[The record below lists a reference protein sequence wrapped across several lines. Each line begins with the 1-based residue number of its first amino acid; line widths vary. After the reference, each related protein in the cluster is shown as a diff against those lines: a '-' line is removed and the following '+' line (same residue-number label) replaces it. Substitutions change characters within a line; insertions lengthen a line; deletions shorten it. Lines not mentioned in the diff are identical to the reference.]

1 VVIRN
6 EKGQE
11 NIPLFFLT
19 KQIRQG
25 MDIDII
31 RQIEQPINTLLEK
44 MEGCSEFLMM

>member
-1 VVIRN
+1 MMAKWLS
-6 EKGQE
+6 E
-11 NIPLFFLT
+11 T
-19 KQIRQG
+19 KKDKNTRQG